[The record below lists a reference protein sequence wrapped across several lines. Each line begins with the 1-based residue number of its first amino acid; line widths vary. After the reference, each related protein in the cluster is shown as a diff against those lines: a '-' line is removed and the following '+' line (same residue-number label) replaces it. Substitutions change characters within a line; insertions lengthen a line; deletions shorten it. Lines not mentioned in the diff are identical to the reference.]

1 MTNYNSTMEFDD
13 APPPYEA
20 VQSQV
25 HTNDQAEPAPTTV
38 ATVVRLSQHSSG
50 TITETSNLA
59 HNSFGKVF
67 RRVTTAITIPS
78 DATYVELCESLHS
91 RVMVHFGVDLS
102 RDSVDDAI
110 LTVRLQDSGTGVVVA
125 DQHEWAAA
133 RGWVRDGSAGLEF
146 DFKSSMG
153 RLPSGTVE
161 TIIGEAARGVRQHK
175 VERDESVRK
184 AVAGLSNI
192 SEEQNERQRRSLPLD
207 HRSPARVTRDSKSA
221 DEIRLFTVICQR
233 QPCGT
238 DGDGNIIMDRTNQL
252 SILRC
257 RQAHFT
263 VSRSASRRVLMATIQ
278 MRILEL
284 FEISIPSRSGER
296 PAGHVAVSIASRLWK
311 KDVKLTIEDE
321 GDWFA
326 AKGRK
331 LSMNLHIDFVVPEDR
346 YSPVQNIL
354 YRLELAA
361 NKVEAYAAIVK

>member
-1 MTNYNSTMEFDD
+1 MTNYNSTMDSDD

-20 VQSQV
+20 VQSDV
-25 HTNDQAEPAPTTV
+25 HTNDQAQFAPTSV
-38 ATVVRLSQHSSG
+38 ATAVKLTQHG
-50 TITETSNLA
+50 PGTSNLA

-110 LTVRLQDSGTGVVVA
+110 LTVRLQDSYTGVLVA
-125 DQHEWAAA
+125 DQDEWVAA
-133 RGWVRDGSAGLEF
+133 RAWVMDESASLEF

-161 TIIGEAARGVRQHK
+161 TVIGEVAQGMRQHK
-175 VERDESVRK
+175 VERDNRVQK
-184 AVAGLSNI
+184 AVARLSDV
-192 SEEQNERQRRSLPLD
+192 SEEQNERQRRSILLD
-207 HRSPARVTRDSKSA
+207 HWSPARVTRDSRSA

-238 DGDGNIIMDRTNQL
+238 DEEGNIIMDRTNQL

-263 VSRSASRRVLMATIQ
+263 IFRSASRRVLMATIQ
-278 MRILEL
+278 MRILDL
-284 FEISIPSRSGER
+284 FGVNIPSKSAER

-311 KDVKLTIEDE
+311 KKVNLTIEDE
-321 GDWFA
+321 DDWFA
-326 AKGRK
+326 AKGQE
-331 LSMNLHIDFVVPEDR
+331 LSLNLHIDFVVPEDR
-346 YSPVQNIL
+346 YSPVRNVL
-354 YRLELAA
+354 YRYAPV
-361 NKVEAYAAIVK
+361 KEAPGVLDKCVVQ